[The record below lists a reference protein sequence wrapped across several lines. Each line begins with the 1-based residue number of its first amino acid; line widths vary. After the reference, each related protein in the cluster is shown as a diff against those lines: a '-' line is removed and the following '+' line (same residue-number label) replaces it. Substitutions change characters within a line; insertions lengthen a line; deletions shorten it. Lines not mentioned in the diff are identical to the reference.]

1 MPPRGGRGVRGGWRH
16 GGGVT
21 LQEMASQV
29 MTSQEMMSRE
39 MKSRGPG

>member
-1 MPPRGGRGVRGGWRH
+1 VGEGSAEDDVT
-16 GGGVT
+16 GGVT